1 MNSKLLELKDI
12 RVAYDGKEVLRGI
25 NLDVYENDFI
35 GVIGPNGGG
44 KTTMVKVIL
53 HLIKPVSGQV
63 TFYKKD
69 IIIGYLPQYTNVDK
83 GFPLKVCDVV
93 LSGLMQKKGL
103 WGRYNNADRRSACE
117 VLDWVGLSNFAN
129 KHIGSL
135 SGGETQKVLLARAI
149 VSNPDLLVLDEPDT
163 YVDYS
168 SEGELYELLRRLNE
182 KMAIIMVSHDLG
194 MISSYIK
201 TIACVN
207 RQLHYHRSN
216 IITANQL
223 QTYNCPIQL
232 VTHGTIPHTVLAEH
246 HDSTGHT
253 GHKHLVSEEE

>member
-1 MNSKLLELKDI
+1 MSEKLLQLKNI
-12 RVAYDGKEVLRGI
+12 RVAYDGKEVLSDV
-25 NLDVYENDFI
+25 NLEVDSNDFI

-44 KTTMVKVIL
+44 KTTMVKTIL
-53 HLIKPVSGQV
+53 GLIKPVSGEIF
-63 TFYKKD
+63 FYKND
-69 IIIGYLPQYTNVDK
+69 IEIGYLPQYTNVDK

-93 LSGLMQKKGL
+93 LSGLMQNKGIL
-103 WGRYNNADRRSACE
+103 GRYNKLDRAKACDA
-117 VLDWVGLSNFAN
+117 LGWVGLSHMAN

-163 YVDYS
+163 YVDYA
-168 SEGELYELLRRLNE
+168 SEGELYDLLRRLNE

-207 RQLHYHRSN
+207 RKLHYHRSN

-246 HDSTGHT
+246 QGSMGHA
-253 GHKHLVSEEE
+253 GHKH